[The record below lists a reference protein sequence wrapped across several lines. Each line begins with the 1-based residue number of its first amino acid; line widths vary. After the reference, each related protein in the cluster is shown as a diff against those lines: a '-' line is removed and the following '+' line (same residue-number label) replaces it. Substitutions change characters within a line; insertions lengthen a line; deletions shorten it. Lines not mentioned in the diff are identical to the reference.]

1 MNHPVR
7 RHTLWACLF
16 VTFLSACSDT
26 ETTQTEP
33 EYAIPVKTQIA
44 KQGDVS
50 SFYNTTA
57 ILEAPEE
64 ARVVTRLAGM
74 ITELKVEE
82 GDSVAQGQIMAV
94 IDAKRQEF
102 SLAHLQAEAQ
112 IIEQELQ
119 RLKQIENKQFVSADS
134 MAKLE
139 YKLLSARAK
148 RDEAQLQVTESKIR
162 SPIKGVVAKRTV
174 KAGNMAQE
182 FDELFYVVNQE
193 KLHAILHL
201 PEAQLPF
208 LRLGQTAKIYTSH
221 QKNVALNAN
230 VFLIS
235 PIIDTQSGTFKVTL
249 ALPNHNAQLK
259 AGMFARVEI
268 RYDTH
273 KNVITVPA
281 QAIIDQDN
289 QYSIY
294 VVNNNKVQKKSVS
307 IGYKED
313 NTIEIISG
321 IELGDNVVTH
331 GLHNLKDQSLVEI
344 INPLTL
350 ASSHQ

>member
-1 MNHPVR
+1 MKH
-7 RHTLWACLF
+7 HTLWVLMLMALF
-16 VTFLSACSDT
+16 GISACNNT
-26 ETTQTEP
+26 ESTEAET
-33 EYAIPVKTQIA
+33 EYAVPVKTDIA

-64 ARVVTRLAGM
+64 ARVVTRLTGL
-74 ITELKVEE
+74 ITQLTVEE
-82 GDSVAQGQIMAV
+82 GDSVTQGQIMAI

-102 SLAHLQAEAQ
+102 DLAHLQAEAQ

-119 RLKQIENKQFVSADS
+119 RLKQIKNKQFVSADS
-134 MAKLE
+134 LAKLE

-148 RDEAQLQVTESKIR
+148 QDLAQLQVTESQIR
-162 SPIKGVVAKRTV
+162 SPINGIVAKRTV
-174 KAGNMAQE
+174 KIGNMAQE
-182 FDELFYVVNQE
+182 FDELFYVVNQD
-193 KLHAILHL
+193 KLHAIVHL
-201 PEAQLPF
+201 PEAQLPY
-208 LRLGQTAKIYTSH
+208 LRIGQTAKIYTSH
-221 QKNVALNAN
+221 QKDNTLNAQ
-230 VFLIS
+230 VLLIS

-249 ALPNHNAQLK
+249 QLPNSNAQLK
-259 AGMFARVEI
+259 AGMFTRVEI

-281 QAIIDQDN
+281 QSIIDQDN
-289 QYSIY
+289 QYTVY
-294 VVNNNKVQKKSVS
+294 VVNGNKVQKKQVT
-307 IGYKED
+307 IGYKQD

-321 IELGDNVVTH
+321 IKLGDNIVTH